1 MTRDV
6 AGTSRYL
13 TPNGVTMR
21 MVSITKLQCRD
32 KGCCGT
38 TRYLTPNGVTMRMVS
53 ITKLQCRD
61 KGCCW
66 DESVPNS
73 KWCYYENGEY
83 NETTVS

>member
-13 TPNGVTMR
+13 TPNGV
-21 MVSITKLQCRD
+21 I
-32 KGCCGT
+32 
-38 TRYLTPNGVTMRMVS
+38 MRMVS

-73 KWCYYENGEY
+73 KWSYYEDGEY